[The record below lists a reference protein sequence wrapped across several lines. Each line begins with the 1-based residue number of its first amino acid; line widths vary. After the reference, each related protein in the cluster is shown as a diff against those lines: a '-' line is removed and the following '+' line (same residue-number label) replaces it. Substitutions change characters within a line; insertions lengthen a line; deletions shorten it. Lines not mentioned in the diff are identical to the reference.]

1 MPEIKAKIE
10 RESAAMAERR
20 RAEVAATVGKWLLW
34 MDLLI
39 LLFVY
44 TSVRDGSYFFV
55 YWFVAEG
62 VLGVALVAAGA
73 HLRRSANRKLAALEP
88 PGQNPEALEYDRG
101 EQPNRAA

>member
-1 MPEIKAKIE
+1 
-10 RESAAMAERR
+10 MAQRR

-44 TSVRDGSYFFV
+44 TSVRDGSFFFV

-62 VLGVALVAAGA
+62 ILGLACVAAGA
-73 HLRRSANRKLAALEP
+73 HLRRTANLRLAQLEP
-88 PGQNPEALEYDRG
+88 AGQNPESLEYDRG